1 MLLPSEIEAKLIL
14 PLLRALIVK
23 QLTNQYG
30 YTQEKI
36 AKALG
41 ITQASVSNYLR
52 QTRAK
57 TKVLENN
64 EFLKY
69 AAEEIIKLIINNED
83 KKVVRKK
90 MQGTLLK
97 MRKEGLLCCV
107 HRRLEPDIDDEC
119 DVCKE

>member
-1 MLLPSEIEAKLIL
+1 MLLPSEIEARLIL

-23 QLTNQYG
+23 KLVSKYG

-36 AKALG
+36 ANVLG

-57 TKVLENN
+57 TRLWENN
-64 EFLKY
+64 EFLNH
-69 AAEEIIKLIINNED
+69 AADEIVKLIIDNED
-83 KKVVRKK
+83 SKVIRKK
-90 MQGTLLK
+90 MYKTLLK
-97 MRKEGLLCCV
+97 MRREGMLCYA
-107 HRRLEPDIDDEC
+107 HKYLEPDIDKEC